1 MNPPTTAPSF
11 VSTAMTEFR
20 DSGISN
26 KIFIG
31 MLLLTP
37 LAALADFLGFPPLLT
52 FFIAALAVV
61 PLAKTMSDSTEALA
75 HHVGPTI
82 GGLLVATFGN
92 AVELIIAILALFR
105 GLNEVVKASI
115 AGSIIGNLLFVLGLS
130 MFMGGLKRK
139 TQRFNRVGA
148 SVSASQLVVA
158 VIALIIPA
166 VFTATLA
173 GDLPQ
178 KTRDDLLENL
188 SIVVA
193 VILLLCYAGQLVFFL
208 FTHRDVT
215 GEGGEREGHAAA
227 EVTPEYAAP
236 EEEGPTWSVMRAVI
250 TLIVATIVVGYVSEI
265 LVGSIE
271 PVTKQLGWTELFV
284 GIILLAIVGN
294 AAEYVA
300 SVTAAMKNRMNLSL
314 NITTGASLQMAFFV
328 TPVLVFIGLISGNR
342 LSLRFE
348 EFELV
353 CIIVAVVIVNLVS
366 LDGES
371 NWLEGLQLMGAYFI
385 IAVAFFLHP

>member
-1 MNPPTTAPSF
+1 MIQPTGGPNF
-11 VSTAMTEFR
+11 VGRAMAEFR
-20 DSGISN
+20 EGGTAN
-26 KIFIG
+26 KIFLG
-31 MLLLTP
+31 MLILTP
-37 LAALADFLGFPPLLT
+37 LAVVANYAGFPPLLT
-52 FFIAALAVV
+52 FAIAALAVV
-61 PLAKTMSDSTEALA
+61 PLAKIMSDSTENLA

-92 AVELIIAILALFR
+92 AVELIIAILALFQ
-105 GLNEVVKASI
+105 GLTEVVKASI
-115 AGSIIGNLLFVLGLS
+115 TGSIIGNLLFVLGLS
-130 MFMGGLKRK
+130 MFAGGLKFK
-139 TQRFNRVGA
+139 SQKFNRVGA
-148 SVSASQLVVA
+148 SASASQLVVA

-166 VFTATLA
+166 VFTTTLG
-173 GDLPQ
+173 GDLSQ
-178 KTRDDLLENL
+178 NSRDDLLENL
-188 SIVVA
+188 SILVA
-193 VILLLCYAGQLVFFL
+193 VILLICYAGQLVFFL
-208 FTHRDVT
+208 FTHSDLA
-215 GEGGEREGHAAA
+215 GESEAKHAPA
-227 EVTPEYAAP
+227 EFTPEYAAV
-236 EEEGPTWSVMRAVI
+236 EEEGPVWSVTRAVI
-250 TLIVATIVVGYVSEI
+250 TLIVATIVVGFVSEI
-265 LVGSIE
+265 LVDSIE

-284 GIILLAIVGN
+284 GVILLAIVGN

-328 TPVLVFIGLISGNR
+328 TPVLVFVGLVTGNH

-353 CIIVAVVIVNLVS
+353 CIIVAVVIVNFVS

>member
-1 MNPPTTAPSF
+1 
-11 VSTAMTEFR
+11 
-20 DSGISN
+20 
-26 KIFIG
+26 
-31 MLLLTP
+31 
-37 LAALADFLGFPPLLT
+37 
-52 FFIAALAVV
+52 
-61 PLAKTMSDSTEALA
+61 MSDSTEALA

-92 AVELIIAILALFR
+92 AVELIIAVLALLK

-139 TQRFNRVGA
+139 TQSFSRVGA
-148 SVSASQLVVA
+148 SVSSSQLFLA
-158 VIALIIPA
+158 AIALIIPA
-166 VFTATLA
+166 VFTSTMA

-178 KTRDDLLENL
+178 KTRADLLENL
-188 SIVVA
+188 SILVA
-193 VILLLCYAGQLVFFL
+193 VILLICYAGQLIFFL
-208 FTHRDVT
+208 FTHADLS
-215 GEGGEREGHAAA
+215 GEGKKYPTPA
-227 EVTPEYAAP
+227 ETTPEDIVP
-236 EEEGPTWSVMRAVI
+236 EEPETVWSAKRAVI
-250 TLIVATIVVGYVSEI
+250 TLVVATIVVGYVSEI

-271 PVTKQLGWTELFV
+271 PLTKQLGWTELFV
-284 GIILLAIVGN
+284 GVILLAIVGN

-300 SVTAAMKNRMNLSL
+300 SVSAAMKNRMNLSL

-328 TPVLVFIGLISGNR
+328 TPVLVFFGLIIGNP

-353 CIIVAVVIVNLVS
+353 CIIVAVLIVNLVA

>member
-1 MNPPTTAPSF
+1 MNPPTTGQNLVGQAL
-11 VSTAMTEFR
+11 VEFR
-20 DSGISN
+20 ESGLMN
-26 KIFIG
+26 KIFIA

-37 LAALADFLGFPPLLT
+37 LAALANTLSFPPLVT

-92 AVELIIAILALFR
+92 AVELIIAILALFK

-139 TQRFNRVGA
+139 TQKFSRVGA

-158 VIALIIPA
+158 AIALIIPA
-166 VFTATLA
+166 VFTSTLA

-193 VILLLCYAGQLVFFL
+193 VILLICYAGQLIFFL
-208 FTHRDVT
+208 FTHKDLS
-215 GEGGEREGHAAA
+215 GEAKEEPAAA
-227 EVTPEYAAP
+227 EMTPEYAVP
-236 EEEGPTWSVMRAVI
+236 EEEEKVWSPRRATI
-250 TLIVATIVVGYVSEI
+250 TLVVATIVVGYVSEI
-265 LVGSIE
+265 LVSSIE

-284 GIILLAIVGN
+284 GVILLAIIGN

-300 SVTAAMKNRMNLSL
+300 SVTAAMKNKMNLSL

-328 TPVLVFIGLISGNR
+328 TPVLVFIGLISGNH

-353 CIIVAVVIVNLVS
+353 CIIVAVLIVNLVS

-371 NWLEGLQLMGAYFI
+371 NWLEGMQLMGAYFI

>member
-1 MNPPTTAPSF
+1 MNLPTTGQSF
-11 VSTAMTEFR
+11 VGKALVEYR
-20 DSGISN
+20 ESGVSN

-31 MLLLTP
+31 MLTLTP
-37 LAALADFLGFPPLLT
+37 LAALADALAFPPLLT

-92 AVELIIAILALFR
+92 AVELIIAILALFK

-130 MFMGGLKRK
+130 MFMGGLTRK
-139 TQRFNRVGA
+139 TQKFNRVGA

-166 VFTATLA
+166 VFTSTLA
-173 GDLPQ
+173 GDITQ

-193 VILLLCYAGQLVFFL
+193 IILLICYAGQLIFFL
-208 FTHRDVT
+208 FTHKDLS
-215 GEGGEREGHAAA
+215 GEGGETQSHAAA
-227 EVTPEYAAP
+227 EMTPEFAVP
-236 EEEGPTWSVMRAVI
+236 EEEEKVWSARRAII
-250 TLIVATIVVGYVSEI
+250 TLVVATVVVGYVSEI

-284 GIILLAIVGN
+284 GVILLAIIGN

-300 SVTAAMKNRMNLSL
+300 SVTAAMKNKMNLSL

-328 TPVLVFIGLISGNR
+328 TPVLVFIGLISGNH

>member
-1 MNPPTTAPSF
+1 MSQTTTGQNF
-11 VSTAMTEFR
+11 VGQVMTEFR
-20 DSGISN
+20 DGGIAN

-31 MLLLTP
+31 MLIFTP
-37 LAALADFLGFPPLLT
+37 LAVVADFVGFPPLVT
-52 FFIAALAVV
+52 FVIAALAVV
-61 PLAKTMSDSTEALA
+61 PLAKFMSDSTEGLA

-92 AVELIIAILALFR
+92 AVELIIAILALFQ

-115 AGSIIGNLLFVLGLS
+115 TGSIIGNLLFVLGLS
-130 MFMGGLKRK
+130 MFAGGINRK

-148 SVSASQLVVA
+148 SASSSQLVLA
-158 VIALIIPA
+158 IIALIIPA
-166 VFTATLA
+166 VFTSTL
-173 GDLPQ
+173 GTDLAQ
-178 KTRDDLLENL
+178 KSKDDLLENL
-188 SIVVA
+188 SILVA
-193 VILLLCYAGQLVFFL
+193 VILLICYAGQLIFFL
-208 FTHRDVT
+208 FTHSNLSRQ
-215 GEGGEREGHAAA
+215 GEERQDPA
-227 EVTPEYAAP
+227 EFTPEYAAV
-236 EEEGPTWSVMRAVI
+236 EEEGPVWSVRRAVI
-250 TLIVATIVVGYVSEI
+250 TLVAATVVVGFVSEI
-265 LVGSIE
+265 LVNSIE

-284 GIILLAIVGN
+284 GVILLAIVGN

-300 SVTAAMKNRMNLSL
+300 SVTAAMKDKMNLSL

-328 TPVLVFIGLISGNR
+328 TPVLVFIGLISGNP

-353 CIIVAVVIVNLVS
+353 CLIVAVIIVNFVS

>member
-1 MNPPTTAPSF
+1 MTSPTTGQNFAGQ
-11 VSTAMTEFR
+11 ALAEFR
-20 DSGISN
+20 ESGVTN

-31 MLLLTP
+31 MLALTP
-37 LAALADFLGFPPLLT
+37 LAVLADFSGFPPLLI

-92 AVELIIAILALFR
+92 AVELIIAVLALLK

-139 TQRFNRVGA
+139 NQTFSRVGA
-148 SVSASQLVVA
+148 SVSSSQLVLA
-158 VIALIIPA
+158 AIALIIPA
-166 VFTATLA
+166 VFTSTLA
-173 GDLPQ
+173 GDLAQ

-188 SIVVA
+188 SILVA
-193 VILLLCYAGQLVFFL
+193 IILLICYAGQLIFFL
-208 FTHRDVT
+208 FTHADLS
-215 GEGGEREGHAAA
+215 GESGKYPTPA
-227 EVTPEYAAP
+227 ETTPDDIVP
-236 EEEGPTWSVMRAVI
+236 EEEEESVWSVRRAVI
-250 TLIVATIVVGYVSEI
+250 TLVVATIVVGYVSEI

-284 GIILLAIVGN
+284 GVILLAIVGN

-300 SVTAAMKNRMNLSL
+300 SVSAAMKNRMNLSL

-328 TPVLVFIGLISGNR
+328 TPVLVFFGLIIGNP

-353 CIIVAVVIVNLVS
+353 CIIVAVLIVNLVS

>member
-1 MNPPTTAPSF
+1 MNQPSTSGNF
-11 VSTAMTEFR
+11 MGRAVTEFR
-20 DSGISN
+20 ESGVVN

-31 MLLLTP
+31 MLIFIP
-37 LAALADFLGFPPLLT
+37 VAVVADYAGFPPLLT
-52 FFIAALAVV
+52 FVLAALAVV

-92 AVELIIAILALFR
+92 AVELIIAILALFQ

-115 AGSIIGNLLFVLGLS
+115 TGSIIGNLLFVLGLS
-130 MFMGGLKRK
+130 MFAGGLKRK
-139 TQRFNRVGA
+139 IQIFNRVGA
-148 SVSASQLVVA
+148 SASASQLVLA

-166 VFTATLA
+166 VFTTTLGGGLA
-173 GDLPQ
+173 Q
-178 KTRDDLLENL
+178 KSKDDLLENL
-188 SIVVA
+188 SILVA
-193 VILLLCYAGQLVFFL
+193 VILLICYAGQLVFFL
-208 FTHRDVT
+208 FTHSDLGAE
-215 GEGGEREGHAAA
+215 GEGKHAPA
-227 EVTPEYAAP
+227 EFTPEFIP
-236 EEEGPTWSVMRAVI
+236 MEEEAPVWGVARAVI
-250 TLIVATIVVGYVSEI
+250 TLVVATVVVGFVSEI

-284 GIILLAIVGN
+284 GVILLAIVGN

-300 SVTAAMKNRMNLSL
+300 SVTAAMKNKMNLSL

-328 TPVLVFIGLISGNR
+328 TPVLVFVGLISGNP
-342 LSLRFE
+342 LSLQFE

-353 CIIVAVVIVNLVS
+353 CLIVAVIIVNFVS

-371 NWLEGLQLMGAYFI
+371 NWLEGLQLMGAYFM

>member
-1 MNPPTTAPSF
+1 MNQPTTTGRNF
-11 VSTAMTEFR
+11 VGQAMTEFR
-20 DSGISN
+20 QGGRAN
-26 KIFIG
+26 QIFIG
-31 MLLLTP
+31 MLILTP
-37 LAALADFLGFPPLLT
+37 LSVVANYAGLPPLVT
-52 FFIAALAVV
+52 FLIAALAVV

-92 AVELIIAILALFR
+92 AVELIIAILALFQ

-115 AGSIIGNLLFVLGLS
+115 TGSIIGNLLFVLGLS
-130 MFMGGLKRK
+130 MFAGGLKRK
-139 TQRFNRVGA
+139 TQKFNRVGA
-148 SVSASQLVVA
+148 SATSSQLFLA

-166 VFTATLA
+166 VFTTTLG
-173 GDLPQ
+173 GDLTQ
-178 KTRDDLLENL
+178 KSRDDLLENL
-188 SIVVA
+188 SILVA
-193 VILLLCYAGQLVFFL
+193 VILLVCYAGQLIFFL
-208 FTHRDVT
+208 FTHADLS
-215 GEGGEREGHAAA
+215 GESEDKHAPA
-227 EVTPEYAAP
+227 EFTPEYTAP
-236 EEEGPTWSVMRAVI
+236 EDEGPGWSATRAVV
-250 TLIVATIVVGYVSEI
+250 TLIVVTVVVGFVSEI
-265 LVGSIE
+265 LVDSIE

-284 GIILLAIVGN
+284 GVILLAIVGN

-328 TPVLVFIGLISGNR
+328 TPVLVFIGLISGNH